1 MTAGTRAQRGPRL
14 VGLGELAPRAHVL
27 GALDVSIGSDR
38 ENDLVIAHPTV
49 SRRHAVLG
57 YHAGNY
63 TIADLQSTNGT
74 FVNGRRIRQPAPI
87 HPGDEVAFGAAKFTM
102 VSGTS
107 AVGAPL
113 KPRPP
118 DPRMLA
124 ALGGIV
130 AFALVGFIA
139 TRYAL
144 SFGHRGAKPTPAAS
158 AQSASGATAI
168 AVEEPA
174 ATSEP
179 TPEAA
184 AEAEANSPLWLR
196 RLNDFRASAGLA
208 PVESDSRLSDGD
220 RKHATY
226 VMKNFAAQMLTGEL
240 GAEAHTEEP
249 SRPFYTPE
257 GAEAAR
263 TSDVAERGG
272 GKGPVPDPQGWAITG
287 WMVAPFHR
295 LFIMSPLLRAVG
307 FGADCD
313 EHNCV
318 ALLNV
323 LSGADPLPRYPRP
336 LQHPIFYPPD
346 GVSIPIDMAELAT
359 EWPTPI
365 SGCDGYAFP
374 VGIPLTV
381 QLGPMVDAELDSFS
395 LTREDGAQ
403 LPACGFDANSYRN
416 ANEDERRRVV
426 SNLRGQGAIVIVPR
440 APLLPGSHYD
450 ALVTINGSDY
460 KWSFEI
466 AAKADSGQTE
476 GGNR

>member
-1 MTAGTRAQRGPRL
+1 MMAETRAQRGPRL
-14 VGLGELAPRAHVL
+14 VGLGELAPREHPL
-27 GALDVSIGSDR
+27 GALDVAVGSDR
-38 ENDLVIAHPTV
+38 ENDLVLAHPTV

-63 TIADLQSTNGT
+63 TVADLQSTNGT
-74 FVNGRRIRQPAPI
+74 FVNGRRIRQPVELR
-87 HPGDEVAFGAAKFTM
+87 PGDEVAFGAAKFTM
-102 VSGTS
+102 VSGTT
-107 AVGAPL
+107 AVGAPV
-113 KPRPP
+113 KSRAQN
-118 DPRMLA
+118 RMLGA
-124 ALGGIV
+124 VAGII
-130 AFALVGFIA
+130 AFALIGFIV

-144 SFGHRGAKPTPAAS
+144 SFGHRAAIPTAMASAKPAS
-158 AQSASGATAI
+158 APTAV
-168 AVEEPA
+168 ALEEPA

-179 TPEAA
+179 SPEAA
-184 AEAEANSPLWLR
+184 PEAETYAPLWLR

-208 PVESDSRLSDGD
+208 PVSSDSRLSDGD

-226 VMKNFAAQMLTGEL
+226 IMKNFATQMLTGEL

-287 WMVAPFHR
+287 WVVAPFHR
-295 LFIMSPLLRAVG
+295 LFILSPLLRDVG

-323 LSGADPLPRYPRP
+323 LSGSDPLPRYPRP
-336 LQHPIFYPPD
+336 LAHPVFYPPD
-346 GVSIPIDMAELAT
+346 GGTIPPDMGELST

-395 LTREDGAQ
+395 FSREDGTQ

-416 ANEDERRRVV
+416 GDEDERRRVV

-440 APLLPGSHYD
+440 APLLPGFHYD
-450 ALVTINGSDY
+450 ALVTVNGSDY
-460 KWSFEI
+460 KWSFDVV
-466 AAKADSGQTE
+466 AKASSGQPE

>member
-1 MTAGTRAQRGPRL
+1 MTAETRAQSGPRL
-14 VGLGELAPRAHVL
+14 VGLGELAAREHPL
-27 GALDVSIGSDR
+27 GALDVSVGADR

-57 YHAGNY
+57 YHAGGY

-74 FVNGRRIRQPAPI
+74 FVNGRRVRQPAPLR
-87 HPGDEVAFGAAKFTM
+87 PGDEVAFGAAKFTM
-102 VSGTS
+102 VSGTA
-107 AVGAPL
+107 AVGVPL
-113 KPRPP
+113 KARSSEH
-118 DPRMLA
+118 RKLA
-124 ALGGIV
+124 AAAAGII
-130 AFALVGFIA
+130 ALALVGFIV

-144 SFGHRGAKPTPAAS
+144 SFGHRGAVPATPASPLPAT
-158 AQSASGATAI
+158 GAAEV
-168 AVEEPA
+168 AGVETP
-174 ATSEP
+174 P
-179 TPEAA
+179 TPEPPPEATA
-184 AEAEANSPLWLR
+184 AETYSPLWLR
-196 RLNDFRASAGLA
+196 HLNDFRASAGLA

-226 VMKNFAAQMLTGEL
+226 IMKNFISQMLTGEL

-249 SRPFYTPE
+249 SRPFFTPE

-272 GKGPVPDPQGWAITG
+272 KGPVPDPQGWAITG
-287 WMVAPFHR
+287 WIVAPFHR
-295 LFIMSPLLRAVG
+295 LFILSPLLRDVG

-323 LSGADPLPRYPRP
+323 LSGSDPLPRYPRP
-336 LQHPIFYPPD
+336 MAHPIFYPPD
-346 GVSIPIDMAELAT
+346 GGSIPADMGELGT

-381 QLGPMVDAELDSFS
+381 QLGPAVDAELDSFS
-395 LTREDGAQ
+395 FSRDDGAQ

-416 ANEDERRRVV
+416 PGEDERRRVV

-440 APLLPGSHYD
+440 APLQPGARYD
-450 ALVTINGSDY
+450 ALVTINGTDY
-460 KWSFEI
+460 KWSFEV
-466 AAKADSGQTE
+466 AAKASSGQTE